1 MPTET
6 YSQIKIFDDDLI
18 RCTID
23 MINLVDKKSVKKPIL
38 ALTRTII
45 CPKSKFFAISKIAN
59 KGSESAC
66 NISADLPFI
75 ASCHKTGAEI
85 AASQRT

>member
-45 CPKSKFFAISKIAN
+45 RPKKLLN
-59 KGSESAC
+59 KESESAC
-66 NISADLPFI
+66 NILNGSTLHCFML
-75 ASCHKTGAEI
+75 
-85 AASQRT
+85 